1 MRRCLVIANQT
12 LGGAQ
17 LVEAVQQLIA
27 KEPYEFY
34 VVVPATPL
42 KDQEDVPGAGSES
55 GPSLQDRAYALAR
68 QRLDRAL
75 REISDLGGKADG
87 EVGDADAFEAARLA
101 AGRFGPDE
109 VIVSTL
115 PLGLS
120 RWLRGNLPARIE
132 RALDL
137 PVVRI
142 VGSPEP
148 GA

>member
-17 LVEAVQQLIA
+17 LVEAVRERIA
-27 KEPYEFY
+27 REAHEFY

-42 KDQEDVPGAGSES
+42 ADQDAGAGSLPGS
-55 GPSLQDRAYALAR
+55 GPSAQERAYALAR
-68 QRLDRAL
+68 QRLDRAIA
-75 REISDLGGKADG
+75 EITELGGTADG

-101 AGRFGPDE
+101 ADAFPADE

-142 VGSPEP
+142 IGGPESVP
-148 GA
+148 

>member
-1 MRRCLVIANQT
+1 MRRCLIVANQT

-17 LVEAVQQLIA
+17 LVEAVQERIA
-27 KEPYEFY
+27 REAHEFY
-34 VVVPATPL
+34 VVVPATLL
-42 KDQEDVPGAGSES
+42 KDQELGAGSLPDS
-55 GPSLQDRAYALAR
+55 APSPQERAYALAR
-68 QRLDRAL
+68 QRLDRAVRQL
-75 REISDLGGKADG
+75 ADLGARADG

-101 AGRFGPDE
+101 ADRFPADE

-132 RALDL
+132 RALDR

-142 VGSPEP
+142 VGDPEP

>member
-1 MRRCLVIANQT
+1 MRRCLIIANQT

-17 LVEAVQQLIA
+17 LVEAVQERITREA
-27 KEPYEFY
+27 HEFY

-42 KDQEDVPGAGSES
+42 KDQEGVPGTAPES

-75 REISDLGGKADG
+75 REIADLGGKADG
-87 EVGDADAFEAARLA
+87 EVGDADPYEAARLA
-101 AGRFGPDE
+101 ASSFGADE

-132 RALDL
+132 RGLDV

-142 VGSPEP
+142 VGQPEP

>member
-1 MRRCLVIANQT
+1 MRRCLIVANQT

-17 LVEAVQQLIA
+17 LVLAVQERIA
-27 KEPYEFY
+27 TESHEFY

-42 KDQEDVPGAGSES
+42 KDQETGPGSAADP
-55 GPSLQDRAYALAR
+55 GPSLEERAYALAR

-75 REISDLGGKADG
+75 EEIRELGASADG
-87 EVGDADAFEAARLA
+87 EVGDPDAFEAARLA
-101 AGRFGPDE
+101 AGRFPADE

-142 VGSPEP
+142 VGDAGTGP
-148 GA
+148 

>member
-1 MRRCLVIANQT
+1 MRRCLIVANQT
-12 LGGAQ
+12 LGGGALEDAVRERVAAGAQ
-17 LVEAVQQLIA
+17 
-27 KEPYEFY
+27 EFF
-34 VVVPATPL
+34 VVVPATPV
-42 KDQEDVPGAGSES
+42 KDQEVPQGAREDA
-55 GPSLQDRAYALAR
+55 GPSPQELAYALAR

-75 REISDLGGKADG
+75 TQLRELGATADG
-87 EVGDADAFEAARLA
+87 EVGDPDAFEAARLA
-101 AGRFGPDE
+101 VGRFPADE

-142 VGSPEP
+142 VGDAEQ

>member
-1 MRRCLVIANQT
+1 MRRCLIIANQT

-17 LVEAVQQLIA
+17 LVAAVQERIA
-27 KEPYEFY
+27 REAHEFY

-42 KDQEDVPGAGSES
+42 RDQELGVGSLPGSA
-55 GPSLQDRAYALAR
+55 PSPQERAYALAR
-68 QRLDRAL
+68 QRLDRAV
-75 REISDLGGKADG
+75 RQIADLGGTADG

-101 AGRFGPDE
+101 AGGFAADE

-142 VGSPEP
+142 VGEPEP

>member
-1 MRRCLVIANQT
+1 MRRCLIIANQT

-17 LVEAVQQLIA
+17 LVEAVQERIA
-27 KEPYEFY
+27 REAHEFY

-42 KDQEDVPGAGSES
+42 RDQELGAGSFPDS
-55 GPSLQDRAYALAR
+55 APSPQERAYALAR
-68 QRLDRAL
+68 QRLDRAV
-75 REISDLGGKADG
+75 RQISDLGGTADG

-101 AGRFGPDE
+101 ADRFAAHE

-142 VGSPEP
+142 VGDAEP